1 MVTYFQAFENSVE
14 VEVEDHLGKPLAALE
29 VFSKSLNYMR
39 EKVMEM
45 LEEDDT
51 HVTNNKDNIEWIVT
65 VPAIWEEIAKQF
77 VRKAAKKVNI
87 TLLIFI
93 E

>member
-1 MVTYFQAFENSVE
+1 MVTYFQSFRNL

-29 VFSKSLNYMR
+29 VFSISLNYMR

-45 LEEDDT
+45 LKEDDKQ
-51 HVTNNKDNIEWIVT
+51 VTNNKDNIEWIIT

-77 VRKAAKKVNI
+77 MRKAAKKVNI

>member
-1 MVTYFQAFENSVE
+1 MVTYFQAFENS

-45 LEEDDT
+45 LKEDDT

>member
-1 MVTYFQAFENSVE
+1 MATYFQSFGNS

-45 LEEDDT
+45 LRKDDT
-51 HVTNNKDNIEWIVT
+51 HVANNKDIIEWIIT

-87 TLLIFI
+87 TLLKFI